1 MALTNPV
8 LGKDA
13 VRVRQ
18 AIQQLSHLRLGP
30 SGSPTFVGLTLTG
43 LTASRLIWTDANKAL
58 ASKDLVDLV
67 AGTANEINIGDD
79 GSGGIT
85 VGIVNPLIVAKGG
98 SGAATFTDH
107 SLLVGSG
114 TGAFTAIG
122 VAANG
127 KIPIGSAGADPV
139 LAEITGTANQIT
151 STSGAGSI
159 TLSTPQDIH
168 TGASPTF
175 AGLTIVNAITE
186 FSTDGTMGGD
196 SDSAVPTEKATKL
209 YTDTLR
215 SDLASVVNAKGASLV
230 GIEDSLSLYT
240 AVNVEAALAEV
251 KDAITVVTTTANSIT
266 TVTGTLDSGNVAS
279 TQTIN
284 DADTYDVSEVSG
296 TPGFD
301 IQATMTGIVSG
312 HEPNLIEGHYSYD
325 GNHTVRIEMWNY
337 TGTPAWDLI
346 SDTIITNT
354 GGALSFFSLPITGT
368 TTDYVSGGESK
379 VRFNHAVSGNINHDF
394 AIDYLAIKDDHGI
407 GTGITDHGSLSG
419 LSEDDHQQYLLASG
433 SRALAGAWD
442 MNSQALTNVNIDSG
456 VITGITDLAVGDGGT
471 GASNAGDARTNL
483 GLIIGTNVQAY
494 DAGLLSLAGLTYA
507 AAAFVKMTGANT
519 FALRTIAET
528 ADDLEGTIDHDQL
541 ANYDANK
548 HIDHTGVTLTAGTG
562 LTGGGDISAGR
573 TFAVDGVLED
583 LDTLGAPASDGQFIV
598 ATGTG
603 VFAYESTTTARTSL
617 GVGTGDDP
625 EFNKLTLGSSQIY
638 FTDRSGSIL
647 ALQSTVSGSATA
659 VELYTQDGDGTDH
672 CTFSCF
678 GTGLPGD
685 VTNAEYVQFGWI
697 QSLGYF
703 RLGVFK
709 TGGATARDFALAT
722 ASYASHLYLDASSGF
737 VGVGLAIPKTKLT
750 IEGTLTLKEQAAADG
765 FAAAYGQVWVKTA
778 TPNELWFT
786 TDAGNDIQL
795 TSGTA
800 LVSHTHDTDTLQ
812 FDGVNSNGGAFAFN
826 TTGAVTFN
834 QTVNATFAGNITGNV
849 TGNTSGSSGSC
860 TGLSAT
866 ATALATARNIG
877 GVSFDGTAAIVPTTI
892 VVADTTDTSCYVG
905 LWESATGSLLPK
917 TDAAITYNAGTGAL
931 TATTF
936 IGALTGQAD
945 TVATITG
952 LAPDTATTQATQA
965 GITTCANLTTVGT
978 IGSGTWQ
985 GTTIAVNQGG
995 TGQITAQ
1002 AAIDALSAVS
1012 GATNEHILTKD
1023 TASGNAIWK
1032 VATGGTD
1039 EKVKID
1045 VGATTGYIGAANNDG
1060 VLRTGTGLSYADGGD
1075 FITITTNDSQIVHDN
1090 LSGFVAN
1097 EHIPHNAVFS
1107 VTKDD
1112 SQTLTKDAFTKIE
1125 FDDEQWDT
1133 ENVYDATTNYEFTAP
1148 AAGKYLFTTA
1158 VACTSLLDTEQVI
1171 LAFFINGVEARRL
1184 QRCHASTPGALGISG
1199 AAQLDLAQNDTV
1211 DVRVYAVTAANRI
1224 TSTVG
1229 NHFDGIRIG

>member
-1 MALTNPV
+1 MSSGLVNV
-8 LGKDA
+8 EDGSWSK
-13 VRVRQ
+13 VRRNFQ
-18 AIQQLSHLRLGP
+18 RIKSNILGP
-30 SGSPTFVGLTLTG
+30 NATPTFAGLTLTG
-43 LTASRLIWTDANKAL
+43 LTASRLMASDANKAL
-58 ASKDLVDLV
+58 SSVADLTSWIAGV
-67 AGTANEINIGDD
+67 ADEINVTDD
-79 GSGGIT
+79 GDGT
-85 VGIVNPLIVAKGG
+85 VTIGIVNPLIVAKGG
-98 SGAATFTDH
+98 TGAASLTDH
-107 SLLVGSG
+107 GLLVGSG
-114 TGAFTAIG
+114 TGAVTALG

-151 STSGAGSI
+151 STPGAGSI

-175 AGLTIVNAITE
+175 AGLTIVNAINE

-215 SDLASVVNAKGASLV
+215 SDLASVANAKGASLI

-251 KDAITVVTTTANSIT
+251 KDAITVVTTTANSII

-419 LSEDDHQQYLLASG
+419 LSEDDHQQYIKDAEFT
-433 SRALAGAWD
+433 
-442 MNSQALTNVNIDSG
+442 QDSG
-456 VITGITDLAVGDGGT
+456 ILVGTGSGTFTEETGATLRTSIGVGTGDSPQFTAVSIGNADTTITRVSAGVIAVEGTTVMLVGDAPAAHIIVSHSDTTGT
-471 GASNAGDARTNL
+471 GAELNTLTGGGDVGALHTHAA
-483 GLIIGTNVQAY
+483 AY
-494 DAGLLSLAGLTYA
+494 QPLDAELTSLAALSYVA
-507 AAAFVKMTGANT
+507 ASFVKMTGANT

-583 LDTLGAPASDGQFIV
+583 LDTLGAAVSDGQFIV
-598 ATGTG
+598 ATGAGT
-603 VFAYESTTTARTSL
+603 FAYEATTTARTSL
-617 GVGTGDDP
+617 GVGEADVPFFGGIQLRTAGLTKAVYSSSGAIGVGRALFQMFRGDADGSNANGWDFGYNLDLSS
-625 EFNKLTLGSSQIY
+625 ENFIIRELTYNGGLVANTRLTLAKGSGNM
-638 FTDRSGSIL
+638 TL
-647 ALQSTVSGSATA
+647 A
-659 VELYTQDGDGTDH
+659 
-672 CTFSCF
+672 
-678 GTGLPGD
+678 
-685 VTNAEYVQFGWI
+685 
-697 QSLGYF
+697 
-703 RLGVFK
+703 
-709 TGGATARDFALAT
+709 
-722 ASYASHLYLDASSGF
+722 
-737 VGVGLAIPKTKLT
+737 
-750 IEGTLTLKEQAAADG
+750 GTLTVSSIAAEGSDVDKFLVDSSSVVKYRTGTQVLSDIGAAAS
-765 FAAAYGQVWVKTA
+765 V
-778 TPNELWFT
+778 
-786 TDAGNDIQL
+786 
-795 TSGTA
+795 
-800 LVSHTHDTDTLQ
+800 HTHDGDTLQ
-812 FDGVNSNGGAFAFN
+812 LDGINSNGGAFAFN

-965 GITTCANLTTVGT
+965 GITTCANLTTIGT
-978 IGSGTWQ
+978 IGTGTWQ
-985 GTTIAVNQGG
+985 ATDVGIGYGG
-995 TGQITAQ
+995 TGQSTAQ

-1012 GATNEHILTKD
+1012 GATNEHVLTKD
-1023 TASGNAIWK
+1023 TGSGNAIWK
-1032 VATGGTD
+1032 AAVGGGVAAHAILDGSVHTDSVADGVTRGSLIYGNATPNWDELVVGGDNTFLSSDGTDVSWKSLGVWTTPGFNAADFTANGAMTWTVEAGDVITYAYIIIGKTMYVNYYISLTTVGGTLNNALQIAIPAS
-1039 EKVKID
+1039 KVSANNNVTLGVTRD
-1045 VGATTGYIGAANNDG
+1045 NGGPNTTSLVIIGA
-1060 VLRTGTGLSYADGGD
+1060 GTTVISVYHQVPAVNWSAA
-1075 FITITTNDSQIVHDN
+1075 TNTTS
-1090 LSGFVAN
+1090 
-1097 EHIPHNAVFS
+1097 VFGS
-1107 VTKDD
+1107 VVFEI
-1112 SQTLTKDAFTKIE
+1112 Q
-1125 FDDEQWDT
+1125 
-1133 ENVYDATTNYEFTAP
+1133 
-1148 AAGKYLFTTA
+1148 
-1158 VACTSLLDTEQVI
+1158 
-1171 LAFFINGVEARRL
+1171 
-1184 QRCHASTPGALGISG
+1184 
-1199 AAQLDLAQNDTV
+1199 
-1211 DVRVYAVTAANRI
+1211 
-1224 TSTVG
+1224 
-1229 NHFDGIRIG
+1229 